1 MRSRLI
7 FAPVFLVLSSA
18 ALLAQDH
25 PNGFYLTSPSSLSS
39 GYDDHFN
46 TISAQLDDV
55 VTLVNLPT
63 LAWMKSTHDT
73 TFTVD
78 YRPEFEIFSRYS
90 NLDAWNSV
98 ASLHVTHQISGRL
111 NVEAGDSFLSTMDPA
126 RELENSL
133 LLLPLGR
140 FNQNSAYASL
150 GYRFS
155 EKTKLIFRF
164 DNAFTT
170 ATLPEPVA
178 GRLDQVSNAATVT
191 LNHTLTRHQKLSGSY
206 SFLHVHP
213 LDESVS
219 GTPTSVNQAG
229 VTYTYENPSL
239 VIRLAGG
246 VAVGSQSAFTGAAA
260 VEKRFGGLW
269 LAAGDQ
275 RSLSF
280 FEDFVPVGVP
290 EAAAGPFAQGIT
302 PSSVYQVASLRA
314 WGQLTRRVGI
324 KAQLQRAVSG
334 VNAQDISVRS
344 LIAQVRMDYKL
355 TDRLT
360 FFVRLERYEQNANE
374 FSPFPDSR
382 NRYFAGVEF
391 FLSRPPQ
398 PENTSGRRGKAPQE
412 SIDVLPVE
420 EQ

>member
-1 MRSRLI
+1 LRSRLI
-7 FAPVFLVLSSA
+7 FAPVFLALSSLA
-18 ALLAQDH
+18 VLAQDH
-25 PNGFYLTSPSSLSS
+25 PNGFFLTTPASVSS

-63 LAWMKSTHDT
+63 LAWMETTHDT

-90 NLDAWNSV
+90 NLDAWNNV
-98 ASLHVTHQISGRL
+98 ADLHVNHQISGRL

-150 GYRFS
+150 GYRLS
-155 EKTKLIFRF
+155 VKTKITFRF
-164 DNAFTT
+164 DSAFTT
-170 ATLPEPVA
+170 ATLPEPLA
-178 GRLDQVSNAATVT
+178 GRLDQISNAATVT

-213 LDESVS
+213 LDESLS
-219 GTPTSVNQAG
+219 GTPTNVNLAG
-229 VTYTYENPSL
+229 LTYTYENPSL
-239 VIRLAGG
+239 VLRLASG

-269 LAAGDQ
+269 LAAGYQ
-275 RSLSF
+275 RYLSF
-280 FEDFVPVGVP
+280 FEDFAPIGVP
-290 EAAAGPFAQGIT
+290 EGAAGPFAQGVT
-302 PSSVYQVASLRA
+302 PSSVYQVASFRA

-344 LIAQVRMDYKL
+344 LIAQVRTDYKL
-355 TDRLT
+355 NDRVSL
-360 FFVRLERYEQNANE
+360 FVRLERYEQNANE

-382 NRYFAGVEF
+382 NRYFAGVEVY
-391 FLSRPPQ
+391 LSRPPLT
-398 PENTSGRRGKAPQE
+398 ENTSHHRGKAPQE
-412 SIDVLPVE
+412 STDVVPPE
-420 EQ
+420 EP

>member
-1 MRSRLI
+1 MCSRLI
-7 FAPVFLVLSSA
+7 FAPVFL
-18 ALLAQDH
+18 ALTSVAVVAQDH
-25 PNGFYLTSPSSLSS
+25 PNGFYLTSPLSVSS
-39 GYDDHFN
+39 GYDEQFN

-63 LAWMKSTHDT
+63 LAWMKNTHDT

-78 YRPEFEIFSRYS
+78 YRPEFEIFTRYS
-90 NLDAWNSV
+90 KLDAWNN
-98 ASLHVTHQISGRL
+98 AANLHVNHQISGRL

-155 EKTKLIFRF
+155 EKTKITFRF

-170 ATLPEPVA
+170 ATLPEPLA
-178 GRLDQVSNAATVT
+178 GRLDQVSNAGTVT
-191 LNHTLTRHQKLSGSY
+191 LNHTLTRHQKLSGGY
-206 SFLHVHP
+206 SFLYVHP

-219 GTPTSVNQAG
+219 GTPTSVNLGG

-239 VIRLAGG
+239 VLRLASG

-269 LAAGDQ
+269 LAAGYQ
-275 RSLSF
+275 RYLSF
-280 FEDFVPVGVP
+280 FEDFVPIGVP
-290 EAAAGPFAQGIT
+290 EAPAGPFAQGIT

-314 WGQLTRRVGI
+314 WGQLSRRVGI
-324 KAQLQRAVSG
+324 KGQLQRAVSG
-334 VNAQDISVRS
+334 VNAQDISVKS
-344 LIAQVRMDYKL
+344 LIAQVRVDYKL
-355 TDRLT
+355 TDRVT

-382 NRYFAGVEF
+382 NRYFAGVEV
-391 FLSRPPQ
+391 FLSHSPQ
-398 PENTSGRRGKAPQE
+398 PENTAHRRGKAPQE
-412 SIDVLPVE
+412 SIDVVPPE

>member
-1 MRSRLI
+1 LCNRLI
-7 FAPVFLVLSSA
+7 FAPVFLVLSSVA
-18 ALLAQDH
+18 VLAQDH
-25 PNGFYLTSPSSLSS
+25 SNGFYLTSPLSLSS

-46 TISAQLDDV
+46 TIDAQLDDV

-63 LAWMKSTHDT
+63 LAWIKSTHDT

-90 NLDAWNSV
+90 KLDAWNNV
-98 ASLHVTHQISGRL
+98 ANLHVTHQVSGRISL
-111 NVEAGDSFLSTMDPA
+111 EAGDSFLSTMDPA

-155 EKTKLIFRF
+155 EKTKIIFRF
-164 DNAFTT
+164 DSAFTT

-191 LNHTLTRHQKLSGSY
+191 LNHTLTRHQRLSGSY

-219 GTPTSVNQAG
+219 GTPTNVNQAG
-229 VTYTYENPSL
+229 GTYTYENPSL

-269 LAAGDQ
+269 VAAGYQ
-275 RSLSF
+275 RYLSF

-302 PSSVYQVASLRA
+302 PSSVYQVASFRA
-314 WGQLTRRVGI
+314 WGQLTRRVGV

-344 LIAQVRMDYKL
+344 LIAQVRTDYKL
-355 TDRLT
+355 TDRVT

-382 NRYFAGVEF
+382 NRYFAGIEVS
-391 FLSRPPQ
+391 LSRSPQ
-398 PENTSGRRGKAPQE
+398 SENTSHRRAKAPQE
-412 SIDVLPVE
+412 SIDVLPAE